1 MNKLASA
8 SQRTGQPR
16 WVQLIEKAMNVS
28 AFTRRSHA
36 ALRAVTPAHGNG
48 EASSYFTAVVS
59 PILKDSTFPTER
71 QTCGLRLKNGA
82 RIKPAVGTARIKA
95 PIPPTTRLKR
105 ARNFRRESSDVEGGV
120 QAQEGSV
127 FGSFMTNSL
136 NPSRQSHSK
145 QHKTDAGYYQ

>member
-16 WVQLIEKAMNVS
+16 CVQLMEKAMKVS

-48 EASSYFTAVVS
+48 EASSYCTAVVS

-71 QTCGLRLKNGA
+71 QTSCLRFK
-82 RIKPAVGTARIKA
+82 K
-95 PIPPTTRLKR
+95 
-105 ARNFRRESSDVEGGV
+105 RRE
-120 QAQEGSV
+120 
-127 FGSFMTNSL
+127 N
-136 NPSRQSHSK
+136 
-145 QHKTDAGYYQ
+145 KTDHRHRQNQRADPAKGETQAREKFSPRKFRWRGWAAG

>member
-71 QTCGLRLKNGA
+71 QTSCVRLKNGA
-82 RIKPAVGTARIKA
+82 RIKPTTGTVTINA
-95 PIPPTTRLKR
+95 PIPPTARLNR
-105 ARNFRRESSDVEGGV
+105 ARNFRRESSAGEAG
-120 QAQEGSV
+120 QPAETGSM
-127 FGSFMTNSL
+127 FGSFMTNIS
-136 NPSRQSHSK
+136 NPSGQCDGK
-145 QHKTDAGYYQ
+145 